1 MNSEIQSPRD
11 GEIHPPS
18 ANSEP
23 SQAPPDD
30 SAAAAF
36 EALREEVALVR
47 RAVGGLAADR
57 ASITIPDYSETLANI
72 LQAGAVTARRLKAI
86 AEMPAL
92 SATPDQ
98 LARQIAA
105 AGETARRGDQLA
117 LTEASAVLR
126 NAAQEMKAQLRTAR
140 SAKMQRNWLI
150 ATGVGGLVAGMVL
163 WAALAGVWARN
174 PPEHRGSP
182 EEKAAAILGMDQ
194 VAAGEHLL
202 QTAAPQLW
210 QDLVLGDRI
219 VIANRQAL
227 EVCRNK
233 TRKQNARCVIIIPAN
248 QP

>member
-1 MNSEIQSPRD
+1 MNEESQGPRD
-11 GEIHPPS
+11 GELHQPS
-18 ANSEP
+18 VNSEP
-23 SQAPPDD
+23 SQVPPDD
-30 SAAAAF
+30 AAAAAF

-72 LQAGAVTARRLKAI
+72 LQAGAVTARRLKTI

-92 SATPDQ
+92 SVTPDQ

-105 AGETARRGDQLA
+105 AGETARQSDQLA
-117 LTEASAVLR
+117 LSEASTVLR
-126 NAAQEMKAQLRTAR
+126 NAAQELKAQLRTSR
-140 SAKMQRNWLI
+140 TAKTQRNWLI

-163 WAALAGVWARN
+163 WGPLSGMWARN

-182 EEKAAAILGMDQ
+182 EQRAAAILGMDQ

-210 QDLVLGDRI
+210 QDIVLGDRI

-233 TRKQNARCVIIIPAN
+233 TRKQNARCIIALPAD